1 MKKLIVLLTLLLMST
16 QSFSQNGLTPYPKQI
31 SESEFVI
38 DLSLIKKLNY
48 FKVDCDYFRNELEIQ
63 RKLVFHL
70 EQKSVVQDTII
81 STQEKEIGLYKTL
94 VNSKE
99 QQIDVYKQ
107 ELKVQKRK
115 NFGNKL
121 LLYGSLLLSGYL
133 IVK

>member
-1 MKKLIVLLTLLLMST
+1 MST

-48 FKVDCDYFRNELEIQ
+48 FKNELEIQ
-63 RKLVFHL
+63 RKIVFHL

-94 VNSKE
+94 VDSKE

-115 NFGNKL
+115 NLGNKL

>member
-1 MKKLIVLLTLLLMST
+1 MST

-63 RKLVFHL
+63 RKIVFHL

-81 STQEKEIGLYKTL
+81 STQKKEIGLYKTL
-94 VNSKE
+94 VDSKE

-115 NFGNKL
+115 NLGNKL

>member
-1 MKKLIVLLTLLLMST
+1 MSM

-31 SESEFVI
+31 SDSEFVI
-38 DLSLIKKLNY
+38 DLSLIKKLNH

-63 RKLVFHL
+63 RKLVFYL
-70 EQKSVVQDTII
+70 EQKSIVQDTII
-81 STQEKEIGLYKTL
+81 STQEKEKDLYKTL
-94 VNSKE
+94 VDSKE
-99 QQIDVYKQ
+99 QQIDVCKQ

>member
-1 MKKLIVLLTLLLMST
+1 MST

-48 FKVDCDYFRNELEIQ
+48 FKVDCDYFKNELEIQ
-63 RKLVFHL
+63 RKVVFHL

-94 VNSKE
+94 VDSKE

-115 NFGNKL
+115 NLGNKL
-121 LLYGSLLLSGYL
+121 FLYGSLLLSGYL

>member
-1 MKKLIVLLTLLLMST
+1 MST

-31 SESEFVI
+31 SDNEFVI

-48 FKVDCDYFRNELEIQ
+48 FKVDCDYFKNELEIQ
-63 RKLVFHL
+63 RKIVFHL

-81 STQEKEIGLYKTL
+81 STQENQLLLYKDL
-94 VNSKE
+94 VQSKE
-99 QQIDVYKQ
+99 QQIEIYAEEVK
-107 ELKVQKRK
+107 KQKRK

-133 IVK
+133 IIK

>member
-1 MKKLIVLLTLLLMST
+1 MST

-48 FKVDCDYFRNELEIQ
+48 FKVDCDYFKNELEIQ
-63 RKLVFHL
+63 RKIVFHL
-70 EQKSVVQDTII
+70 EQKSVVQGTII

-94 VNSKE
+94 VDSKE

>member
-1 MKKLIVLLTLLLMST
+1 MST

-48 FKVDCDYFRNELEIQ
+48 FKVDCDYFKNELEIQ

-81 STQEKEIGLYKTL
+81 STQENQLLLYKDL
-94 VNSKE
+94 VQSKE
-99 QQIDVYKQ
+99 QQIEIYAEEVK
-107 ELKVQKRK
+107 KQKRK

>member
-1 MKKLIVLLTLLLMST
+1 MST

-31 SESEFVI
+31 SENEFVI

-63 RKLVFHL
+63 RKIVSHL

-94 VNSKE
+94 VDSKE

>member
-1 MKKLIVLLTLLLMST
+1 MSM

-31 SESEFVI
+31 SENEFVI

-48 FKVDCDYFRNELEIQ
+48 FKVDCDYFKNELEIQ

-70 EQKSVVQDTII
+70 EQKSIVQDTII
-81 STQEKEIGLYKTL
+81 STQEKEKDLYKTL
-94 VNSKE
+94 VDSKE
-99 QQIDVYKQ
+99 QQIDVCKQ

>member
-1 MKKLIVLLTLLLMST
+1 MST

-48 FKVDCDYFRNELEIQ
+48 FKVDCDYFKNEFEIQ
-63 RKLVFHL
+63 RKIVFHL

-94 VNSKE
+94 VDSKE

-115 NFGNKL
+115 NLGNKL

>member
-1 MKKLIVLLTLLLMST
+1 M

-31 SESEFVI
+31 SENEFVI

-48 FKVDCDYFRNELEIQ
+48 FKVDCDYFKNELEIQ

-70 EQKSVVQDTII
+70 EQKSIVQDTII
-81 STQEKEIGLYKTL
+81 STQEKEKDLYKTL
-94 VNSKE
+94 VDSKE
-99 QQIDVYKQ
+99 QQIDVCKQ